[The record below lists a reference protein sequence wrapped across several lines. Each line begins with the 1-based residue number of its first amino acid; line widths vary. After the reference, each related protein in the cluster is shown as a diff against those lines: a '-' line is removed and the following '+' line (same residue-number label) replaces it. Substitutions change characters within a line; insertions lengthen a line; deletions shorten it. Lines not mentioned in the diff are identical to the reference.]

1 MKGWCKAMSI
11 SFIFA
16 MDRNRAIGKDNGL
29 PWHLPADLKF
39 FRKVTMGNPI
49 LMGRKTYDSIGKPL
63 PGRENVI
70 LTRNKTFTAEGCV
83 VVHTVAEAIE
93 RYRDQ
98 ELFVIGGV
106 EAFRLF
112 LPHVSRMYITEIEH
126 EFEADTFF
134 TQLDLTGWELVS
146 SEQGPQD
153 EKNPYEYYF
162 RVYEKK

>member
-1 MKGWCKAMSI
+1 MSI

-29 PWHLPADLKF
+29 PWHLPADLRF
-39 FRKVTMGNPI
+39 FKRVTMGNPI

-70 LTRNKTFTAEGCV
+70 LTQNKAFTAEGCV
-83 VVHTVAEAIE
+83 VTHSVAEALA
-93 RYRDQ
+93 RYKDQ

-112 LPHVSRMYITEIEH
+112 LPYVTRMYITKIEH

-134 TQLDLTGWELVS
+134 TQLDLSDWKLLS

-153 EKNPYEYYF
+153 ERNPYEYNF
-162 RVYEKK
+162 CVYEKQ

>member
-1 MKGWCKAMSI
+1 MSI

-16 MDRNRAIGKDNGL
+16 MDRNHAIGVNNRL
-29 PWHLPADLKF
+29 PWRLPADLAF
-39 FRKVTMGNPI
+39 FKRVTMGNPI
-49 LMGRKTYDSIGKPL
+49 LMGRKTYESIGKPL

-70 LTRNKTFTAEGCV
+70 LTQNTSFTAEGCV
-83 VVHTVAEAIE
+83 VVHSVSEALE
-93 RYRDQ
+93 RYQGQ

-112 LPHVSRMYITEIEH
+112 LPYVDKMYITTIEH

-134 TQLDLTGWELVS
+134 TELDLSGWDQAS
-146 SEQGPQD
+146 SERGPQD

-162 RVYEKK
+162 KVYEKKEK